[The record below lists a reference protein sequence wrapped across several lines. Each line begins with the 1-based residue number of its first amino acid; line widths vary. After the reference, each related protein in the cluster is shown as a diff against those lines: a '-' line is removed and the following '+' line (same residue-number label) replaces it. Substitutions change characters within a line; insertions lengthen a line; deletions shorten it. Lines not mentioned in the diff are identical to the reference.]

1 MDEAEIIK
9 RLDRIEHILL
19 QTPEVLSATFITM
32 WEEWQVAQF
41 RGKSAKDLWKIIP
54 SNGRQSQSPGVVDP
68 GLLEGS
74 SGES

>member
-1 MDEAEIIK
+1 MREEKGGDGMDESEIVK

-19 QTPEVLSATFITM
+19 QMPEVLSATFITM

-54 SNGRQSQSPGVVDP
+54 SSERQNGAS
-68 GLLEGS
+68 
-74 SGES
+74 